1 MLQSLLYPLRPTPL
15 LMIFSASI
23 LIWAAL
29 FGDIFVFLVLLN
41 NIILPLMLVTA
52 AKYLFLALEKTAQ
65 GHRDP
70 PFLSHTLWRV
80 FEEWRPYQFLMVALV
95 VFTLSRWLRSRE
107 LENTAHFVVVAALLF
122 MPAFVGLLGLKE
134 GLARALN
141 PIILV
146 RFIRRMGPAYLGIL
160 GMLYLSYALISWFY
174 KSGPGLYAAVLF
186 IGYIL
191 VLMFHLLGRVI
202 YLRREALDY
211 LPDHSPERL
220 AAAREAA
227 LIDARKKHMD
237 RIFKLRES
245 ERALPI
251 LLACVETEEDKL
263 AAHVW
268 YHDQLMRWDQKWL
281 ALRHAPF
288 YIRAMRD
295 AGDVRSAERI
305 ERVCRDIHPDF
316 KAD

>member
-15 LMIFSASI
+15 LINFSASI
-23 LIWAAL
+23 LVWGAL
-29 FGDIFVFLVLLN
+29 FGDIFVLLILLN

-52 AKYLFLALEKTAQ
+52 AKYLFLVLEKTAQ

-70 PFLSHTLWRV
+70 PYLSHTLWRV

-95 VFTLSRWLRSRE
+95 VYTLSRWLWSHD
-107 LENTAHFVVVAALLF
+107 LGNVAHVVVVVALVF

-134 GLARALN
+134 GMAQALN
-141 PIILV
+141 PIALAL
-146 RFIRRMGPAYLGIL
+146 FMHRMGLAYLGIL
-160 GMLYLSYALISWFY
+160 GMLYLGYALVGWFY
-174 KSGPGLYAAVLF
+174 KSAPGLYTAVLF

-191 VLMFHLLGRVI
+191 ILVFHLLGRVI

-211 LPDHSPERL
+211 RPDHSPERL
-220 AAAREAA
+220 AAAREEA
-227 LIDARKKHMD
+227 LIDVRKKHMD

-251 LLACVETEEDKL
+251 LLACIDTEEDKL
-263 AAHVW
+263 AAHAW
-268 YHDQLMRWDQKWL
+268 YHDQLMRWDRKWL

-316 KAD
+316 KVD